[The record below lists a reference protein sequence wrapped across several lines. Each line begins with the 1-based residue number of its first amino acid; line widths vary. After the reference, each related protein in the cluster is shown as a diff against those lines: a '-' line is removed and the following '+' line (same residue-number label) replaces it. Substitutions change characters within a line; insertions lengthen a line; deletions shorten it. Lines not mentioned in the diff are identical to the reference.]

1 MTVLR
6 SALVVF
12 AGLAAVGF
20 ARRAHEPDYTV
31 LDAHSE
37 PLRAAFN
44 ADVGKVRI
52 LMLVAPT

>member
-6 SALVVF
+6 SALVLV
-12 AGLAAVGF
+12 AGLTAVGF
-20 ARRAHEPDYTV
+20 ARRAHEPEYTV
-31 LDAHSE
+31 IDVHSE

>member
-6 SALVVF
+6 SALVLV
-12 AGLAAVGF
+12 AGLTAVGI